1 MSENIEITGKSL
13 KQVAYETLKRKIIT
27 CEIMPGSLLTEDMLC
42 EMLSASRTPVRDAVS
57 RLEQE
62 HLVSIKPKKGIKVN
76 RVSMNSIREL
86 FEVRRMLEPEVVLRY
101 GNRIQDEVYAKYI
114 RQFERSDLTAQEQF
128 ALDQDFHQIFIT
140 ASSNRYY
147 HSVYEMI
154 ADQVYRYR
162 VLTSEETRMEI
173 TQREHYE
180 IAANCIRGEWDLASA
195 AMLKHIENSKLSIV
209 DYVMKTNRNA
219 RNVFEEDEEDET
231 GLSVYAP

>member
-1 MSENIEITGKSL
+1 MSENAPL

-42 EMLSASRTPVRDAVS
+42 EELNASRTPVRDAVS

-62 HLVSIKPKKGIKVN
+62 NLVSIKPKKGIKVN

-101 GNRIQDEVYAKYI
+101 GNRIPDEEYAQYM
-114 RQFERSDLTAQEQF
+114 RQFERQDLTAQEQF
-128 ALDQDFHQIFIT
+128 DLDHAFHQIFIT
-140 ASSNRYY
+140 ASNNRYY
-147 HSVYEMI
+147 KSVYAMI
-154 ADQVYRYR
+154 ADQVHRYR
-162 VLTSEETRMEI
+162 ILTSEEVRLED
-173 TQREHYE
+173 TQQEHYE

-195 AMLKHIENSKLSIV
+195 AMLRHIENSKLAIV

-219 RNVFEEDEEDET
+219 RNVFEEDEDD
-231 GLSVYAP
+231 